1 MALTSFAFLGFIA
14 LLALVFYRTKSDRR
28 WLVLLVGS
36 IIFYLS
42 ISPFG
47 AIVLILNAFVA
58 YRTALGIQKL
68 NDDFAQQ
75 SSTLSKEERR
85 EAKSKLENRCTKC
98 LFPAI
103 AVALLSLLLFKYY
116 NQALW
121 QGGLYATLLQSQHTM
136 PEAELEQTAAQ
147 IYNALLPLGISYFT
161 LTLIS
166 YVLDVSRELVP
177 AEKNPLKVLLF
188 GSCFLHI
195 MQGPFSRYGQIMP
208 QLENTGNCSIGRIK
222 SASLRIAW
230 GYLKKLCIA
239 DQMAIIANE
248 AFDNCTA
255 YSGLALWT
263 GLLCFAVQ
271 LYADFSGYMDIIL
284 GSGELFG
291 LRLPENFRQPFFAR
305 SMSDFWKRWHITLG
319 LWLQDYVFYPLQ
331 KSKRM
336 KSWFGKGQGIA
347 IFSLL
352 LTWLVIGFWH
362 GSAMH
367 FVFSVGFLQFIYVM
381 AERKLLPQPTSNDRL
396 PTRIL
401 QGLRC
406 TLLMLFAWIF
416 FRAASLY
423 DGWNY
428 LCRMF
433 TFKALNAQLYQFN
446 SLLCDISIKQLC
458 TPLAIRCLYFL
469 ACIILLLAVD
479 IVHEKGISIRSSFN
493 KLHWFWQMA
502 ILMVIAFTFIVFG
515 SYGAQYKAGN
525 FLYMAF

>member
-1 MALTSFAFLGFIA
+1 
-14 LLALVFYRTKSDRR
+14 
-28 WLVLLVGS
+28 
-36 IIFYLS
+36 
-42 ISPFG
+42 
-47 AIVLILNAFVA
+47 
-58 YRTALGIQKL
+58 
-68 NDDFAQQ
+68 
-75 SSTLSKEERR
+75 
-85 EAKSKLENRCTKC
+85 
-98 LFPAI
+98 
-103 AVALLSLLLFKYY
+103 
-116 NQALW
+116 
-121 QGGLYATLLQSQHTM
+121 
-136 PEAELEQTAAQ
+136 
-147 IYNALLPLGISYFT
+147 
-161 LTLIS
+161 
-166 YVLDVSRELVP
+166 
-177 AEKNPLKVLLF
+177 
-188 GSCFLHI
+188 
-195 MQGPFSRYGQIMP
+195 IMP
-208 QLENTGNCSIGRIK
+208 QLENTGDCSMGRIK

-248 AFDNCTA
+248 AFDNCMA
-255 YSGLALWT
+255 YSGIALWA

-284 GSGELFG
+284 GCGELFG
-291 LRLPENFRQPFFAR
+291 LHLPENFRQPFFAR

-331 KSKRM
+331 KSRLM

-347 IFSLL
+347 TFSLL
-352 LTWLVIGFWH
+352 LTWLAIGFWH
-362 GSAMH
+362 GSALH

-381 AERKLLPQPTSNDRL
+381 SERKLLPHATSDDRL

-416 FRAASLY
+416 FRAPSLP

-433 TFKALNAQLYQFN
+433 TFKALNAQCYQFN

-458 TPLAIRCLYFL
+458 APLAIRCIYFL
-469 ACIILLLAVD
+469 SCAILLLAVD
-479 IVHEKGISIRSSFN
+479 IAHEKGISMRGTFN

-502 ILMVIAFTFIVFG
+502 ILLCIVFTFIVFG